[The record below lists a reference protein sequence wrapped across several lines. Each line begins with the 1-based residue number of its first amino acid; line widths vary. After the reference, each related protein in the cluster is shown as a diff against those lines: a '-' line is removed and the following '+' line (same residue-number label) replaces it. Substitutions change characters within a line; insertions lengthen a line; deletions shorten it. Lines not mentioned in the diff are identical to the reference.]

1 MWRTLINRNFNL
13 QRHSAKRKISSHVI
27 INEEVKDA
35 LKNNQPVVALESTII
50 THGMPFPDNLH
61 CAREV
66 EGIVREKG
74 AIPATIA
81 ILRGRIKVGL
91 TSTELEDLADTSKA
105 SAIKTSRRDFGYVI
119 ANKLNGGT
127 TVAATLIVA
136 KQAGI
141 QVFATG
147 GLGGVHREAEKTF
160 DISADLIELG
170 KSPVAVISSGV
181 KSILDIPKTL
191 EYLETQ
197 GVFVATVGSNREF
210 PAFYCRTSGCQAP
223 YYVTDAAQA
232 ANIIKCHFEMGLTSG
247 LLFAVPVEKEFEM
260 SAAEMNEIIDRA
272 MLSAKTL
279 GISGKEITP
288 YLLSQISALTK
299 GSSLKTNIAFI
310 KNNARVASEIAVK
323 LCGLKG
329 DSNGN
334 IQGSGK
340 FEGSSTTDNPPIL
353 PNLADAT
360 KLK

>member
-1 MWRTLINRNFNL
+1 MWRILDKVNSCLNRCAN
-13 QRHSAKRKISSHVI
+13 RKISSY
-27 INEEVKDA
+27 INITEEVKYA
-35 LKNNQPVVALESTII
+35 LKNNLPTVALESTII

-61 CAREV
+61 CAQEV
-66 EGIVREKG
+66 EGIVRAKG
-74 AIPATIA
+74 GIPATIA

-91 TSTELEDLADTSKA
+91 TPSELEELADTNKTN
-105 SAIKTSRRDFGYVI
+105 AIKTSRRDFGYVI

-127 TVAATLIVA
+127 TVAGTLIVA

-141 QVFATG
+141 KVFATG

-197 GVFVATVGSNREF
+197 GVFVATVGSNKDF
-210 PAFYCRTSGCQAP
+210 PAFYCRSSGCKAP
-223 YYVTDAAQA
+223 YNVTNAAQA
-232 ANIIKCHFEMGLTSG
+232 ANIIKCHFESG
-247 LLFAVPVEKEFEM
+247 LKSEFEM
-260 SAAEMNEIIDRA
+260 NEAEMNKIIEHA
-272 MLSAKTL
+272 MLSAKSL

-288 YLLSQISALTK
+288 YLLTQISVLTE

-310 KNNARVASEIAVK
+310 KNNARVATEIA
-323 LCGLKG
+323 LELSRLKD
-329 DSNGN
+329 DSYGN

-340 FEGSSTTDNPPIL
+340 FERNSNADNPPVCIL
-353 PNLADAT
+353 F
-360 KLK
+360 